1 MATTVNLP
9 VSITQPAESL
19 NTGERGGL
27 AGAHEVPSGIA
38 SAARIWTNDVGGTA
52 SNNSDLRDGGSQWT
66 VAKENALFGGSN
78 GFSFANGGDDI
89 YAKNNPASTQPEVS
103 SVSNAATEVQ
113 NSTVAAAR
121 SDTPYISAPQRAR
134 SDTPDMSAPQSA
146 RSERPDMSA
155 PQLERSDNPN
165 MSAPQSARS
174 ERPEIATPTA
184 QESPRS
190 EAREASPAPAAQGDG
205 WVQIPTVPMWLV
217 MGDMSPL
224 SGCDTNQAFQQLTN
238 TQYYAFLQDNP
249 QCRPDVQ
256 NPQRDSEVQAL
267 MGDEAYLHDQD
278 AQTDLPP
285 DAFGT

>member
-9 VSITQPAESL
+9 VSMTQPAESI
-19 NTGERGGL
+19 NTVERGGV
-27 AGAHEVPSGIA
+27 ARAHEVPSGIA
-38 SAARIWTNDVGGTA
+38 GAARFWTNDVGGTA

-103 SVSNAATEVQ
+103 NVSTAATEVQ

-121 SDTPYISAPQRAR
+121 SDTPDISAPQL
-134 SDTPDMSAPQSA
+134 A
-146 RSERPDMSA
+146 RSENPNMSA
-155 PQLERSDNPN
+155 SQLARSEDPD

-190 EAREASPAPAAQGDG
+190 EAREASPAPAGQGDG

-217 MGDMSPL
+217 MGGASPL

-249 QCRPDVQ
+249 QCRPDAQ
-256 NPQRDSEVQAL
+256 NPQQDSAVQAL

-278 AQTDLPP
+278 AQTDLQPE
-285 DAFGT
+285 AFGT